1 MSAPPRQRPGGSRYL
16 YEPFDSA
23 HARIEAN
30 ERVQAE
36 QWASLEKTL
45 AHIESSL
52 DRLERRVWLC
62 VYSVAAAWI
71 AQLAAVA
78 LTAARVNP

>member
-1 MSAPPRQRPGGSRYL
+1 MMSAPPRERPGGSRFL

-30 ERVQAE
+30 ERVQDE
-36 QWASLEKTL
+36 RWASLEKTL
-45 AHIESSL
+45 FHIERGL
-52 DRLERRVWLC
+52 DRLERRVWFC

-78 LTAARVNP
+78 LAARFDL